1 MRRSSV
7 AILAF
12 LCLLI
17 ALPAARAQSE
27 PPVCTPTEFLSIFDL
42 VVDYQARF
50 AEPPT
55 DFSALM
61 TYSQQHATDRLTVLA
76 QLPQC
81 AEALEFGAL
90 LVQLGGDFA
99 ARAAL
104 ELAGTPAANN
114 PYLALPDHD
123 QQINDR
129 LDAMFG
135 NERSPAQAP
144 EGRQLPVCA
153 KQQIDAYAAAAADL
167 LELLSTADNM
177 DSRDA
182 FSAMLDE
189 RLTWRANRL
198 PALPLC
204 AETLALSQALNAAL
218 TDSATS
224 LSFAFVGVP
233 AAQNPFIAL
242 AEVGLQRI
250 AAWQA
255 SPAPGAGTGALQSV
269 EKRHLPACSRAQLES
284 AIAAID
290 RVALAALQATDD
302 ALQRSQLHLDY
313 RRGVL
318 AGLPVCDEAF
328 AVGWWLDEWLGAPE
342 IKNQARLDEALLRLN
357 AARISA
363 PISSQSAACSDA
375 DLRFVTIYITPAFH
389 SLMRAALSAS
399 DFAQQPALERESA
412 AFRALLWAHLPRCD
426 DAIRLGMQMRGIAA
440 DFVAAIRL
448 ETDGAFAVEIPY
460 TLALPSAIV
469 QLGERLNAI
478 DAALGIGE
486 TQTWF
491 VDVEGFAN
499 VRSCGSTACGVVT
512 VVQGGDPLEVLDDS
526 GDWFELRL
534 PGGGTGYIAAF
545 LVSETPLN

>member
-7 AILAF
+7 AILVV

-17 ALPAARAQSE
+17 ALPIARAQDE
-27 PPVCTPTEFLSIFDL
+27 LPICTRAEFLRIFDL

-50 AEPPT
+50 AEPPA
-55 DFSALM
+55 DFTALM
-61 TYSQQHATDRLTVLA
+61 TYSQQHASDRLTVLA

-81 AEALEFGAL
+81 VEALEFGAL

-104 ELAGTPAANN
+104 ELAGTPAADN
-114 PYLALPDHD
+114 PYLTLPDHD

-129 LDAMFG
+129 LAATFVND
-135 NERSPAQAP
+135 RSLAQAP
-144 EGRQLPVCA
+144 EQRQLPTCA
-153 KQQIDAYAAAAADL
+153 TQQLDAYAAAAADL
-167 LELLSTADNM
+167 LGLLSTADNL

-182 FSAMLDE
+182 FSAVLNE

-204 AETLALSQALNAAL
+204 AETIALAQALNAAL

-242 AEVGLQRI
+242 AEVGMERI
-250 AAWQA
+250 ASWQA
-255 SPAPGAGTGALQSV
+255 PSAPGTAAAALRSA
-269 EKRHLPACSRAQLES
+269 EKRHLPACSRDQLDS
-284 AIAAID
+284 ALAAID
-290 RVALAALQATDD
+290 SDFLPAFKETGD

-313 RRGVL
+313 RGNVL
-318 AGLPVCDEAF
+318 SPLPVCDEVF
-328 AVGWWLDEWLGAPE
+328 ALRWWLDEWLGAPE
-342 IKNQARLDEALLRLN
+342 SENRARLDDALLRLE
-357 AARISA
+357 AARASA
-363 PISSQSAACSDA
+363 PLSSQIAACSDA
-375 DLRFVTIYITPAFH
+375 DLRFVTVYITPVFH
-389 SLMRAALSAS
+389 SLMRASLSTT
-399 DFAQQPALERESA
+399 DFAQQQSLEQESL

-426 DAIRLGMQMRGIAA
+426 DAVRLGMQMRDIAA
-440 DFVAAIRL
+440 DFVAAIKL
-448 ETDGAFAVEIPY
+448 ESDGAFAVEIPY
-460 TLALPSAIV
+460 TLALPNAIV

-478 DAALGIGE
+478 EAVLGIGE

-499 VRSCGSTACGVVT
+499 VRSCGSTACGVVA
-512 VVQGGDPLEVLDDS
+512 VVQGGDPLDVLDDS

-534 PGGGTGYIAAF
+534 PSGGTGYIAAF
-545 LVSETPLN
+545 LVSETPVN

>member
-7 AILAF
+7 VSLVL
-12 LCLLI
+12 LCVAV
-17 ALPAARAQSE
+17 ALPITRAQSE
-27 PPVCTPTEFLSIFDL
+27 PPICTRAEFLSIFDL

-61 TYSQQHATDRLTVLA
+61 AYSQQHATDRLTVLA

-104 ELAGTPAANN
+104 ELAGTPAASN

-144 EGRQLPVCA
+144 EGRQLPACTA
-153 KQQIDAYAAAAADL
+153 QQLDSYAAAAADL
-167 LELLSTADNM
+167 LELLSTAVEL

-218 TDSATS
+218 TDNATS

-250 AAWQA
+250 AAWQT
-255 SPAPGAGTGALQSV
+255 PPPPGTGTAALQSV
-269 EKRHLPACSRAQLES
+269 EKRHLPACSRDQLGS
-284 AIAAID
+284 ALAAID
-290 RVALAALQATDD
+290 SDYLPVYKETDD

-313 RRGVL
+313 RGVL
-318 AGLPVCDEAF
+318 AGLPVCDEVF

-342 IKNQARLDEALLRLN
+342 MENRARLDDALLRLE
-357 AARISA
+357 AARASA
-363 PISSQSAACSDA
+363 PISSQPAACSDA

-389 SLMRAALSAS
+389 SLMRAALSIT
-399 DFAQQPALERESA
+399 DFAQQPALERESG
-412 AFRALLWAHLPRCD
+412 AFRALLWAHLPRCE

-440 DFVAAIRL
+440 DFVAAIKL

>member
-1 MRRSSV
+1 MRRSSIVCLVLLCV
-7 AILAF
+7 AV
-12 LCLLI
+12 
-17 ALPAARAQSE
+17 ALPITRAQSE
-27 PPVCTPTEFLSIFDL
+27 PPICTRAEFLSIFDL
-42 VVDYQARF
+42 VADYQARF
-50 AEPPT
+50 AQPLA
-55 DFSALM
+55 DFAALM
-61 TYSQQHATDRLTVLA
+61 TYSQQHANDRLTVLA
-76 QLPQC
+76 QWPQC
-81 AEALEFGAL
+81 AEALEFAAL

-99 ARAAL
+99 AGAAL

-114 PYLALPDHD
+114 PYLTLPDHD

-129 LDAMFG
+129 LATMLG
-135 NERSPAQAP
+135 NDHALAPAP
-144 EGRQLPVCA
+144 EARQLPACTA
-153 KQQIDAYAAAAADL
+153 QQLDSYAAAAADL
-167 LELLSTADNM
+167 LELLSTTDEL

-182 FSAMLDE
+182 FSALLDE
-189 RLTWRANRL
+189 RLAWRANRL
-198 PALPLC
+198 PVLPIC
-204 AETLALSQALNAAL
+204 AETLALSQALYAAL
-218 TDSATS
+218 TDSMTS

-233 AAQNPFIAL
+233 AAQNPFMAL
-242 AEVGLQRI
+242 AEAGLQRI
-250 AAWQA
+250 AAWQV
-255 SPAPGAGTGALQSV
+255 SPAPGTGTGALQSF
-269 EKRHLPACSRAQLES
+269 EARQLPACSRAQLNS
-284 AIAAID
+284 ALAAID
-290 RVALAALQATDD
+290 RVALAALHATDD

-313 RRGVL
+313 RSGVL

-342 IKNQARLDEALLRLN
+342 MENRARLEDALLRLEV
-357 AARISA
+357 ARASA

-389 SLMRAALSAS
+389 SLMRAALTVT

-440 DFVAAIRL
+440 DFVAAIKL

-469 QLGERLNAI
+469 QLGERLQAI
-478 DAALGIGE
+478 EATLGIGE

>member
-17 ALPAARAQSE
+17 ALPAARAQSGS
-27 PPVCTPTEFLSIFDL
+27 PVCTPTEFLSIFDL

-153 KQQIDAYAAAAADL
+153 TQQIDAYAAAAADL
-167 LELLSTADNM
+167 LELLSTADEL
-177 DSRDA
+177 DSRGA

-218 TDSATS
+218 TDSMTS

-233 AAQNPFIAL
+233 VAQNPFIAL
-242 AEVGLQRI
+242 AEVGMQRI

-255 SPAPGAGTGALQSV
+255 PADTESAVAQSV
-269 EKRHLPACSRAQLES
+269 AVRPLPACSRGQLDS

-290 RVALAALQATDD
+290 RDALATLHATDD

-313 RRGVL
+313 RGGVL
-318 AGLPVCDEAF
+318 ADLPVCEEAF
-328 AVGWWLDEWLGAPE
+328 AFGWWLDEWLGAPE
-342 IKNQARLDEALLRLN
+342 MENQARLDEALLRLE
-357 AARISA
+357 AARASA

-389 SLMRAALSAS
+389 SLMRAALSVS

-440 DFVAAIRL
+440 DFVAAIKL
-448 ETDGAFAVEIPY
+448 ETGGAFAVEIPY

-469 QLGERLNAI
+469 HLGERLQAI
-478 DAALGIGE
+478 ETTLGIGE

-499 VRSCGSTACGVVT
+499 VRSCGSTACGVVS
-512 VVQGGDPLEVLDDS
+512 VVRGGDPLEVLDDS

>member
-7 AILAF
+7 VFLAVV
-12 LCLLI
+12 CLMI
-17 ALPAARAQSE
+17 ALPSARAQSE
-27 PPVCTPTEFLSIFDL
+27 LPICARAEFLSIFGL

-50 AEPPT
+50 AEPPA
-55 DFSALM
+55 DFTALM
-61 TYSQQHATDRLTVLA
+61 TYSQQHAADRLTVLA
-76 QLPQC
+76 QGPQC

-104 ELAGTPAANN
+104 ELAGTPADNN

-129 LDAMFG
+129 LDAMLD
-135 NERSPAQAP
+135 NDRSLAQAP
-144 EGRQLPVCA
+144 EQRQLPTCTT
-153 KQQIDAYAAAAADL
+153 QQLDAYAAAAADL
-167 LELLSTADNM
+167 LGLLSTADYM

-182 FSAMLDE
+182 FSALLEE
-189 RLTWRANRL
+189 RLAWRANRL

-204 AETLALSQALNAAL
+204 AETVALAQTLNAAL

-233 AAQNPFIAL
+233 ATENPFIAL
-242 AEVGLQRI
+242 AEFGMQRI

-255 SPAPGAGTGALQSV
+255 APGSGTTAAALQPIK
-269 EKRHLPACSRAQLES
+269 KRRLPACSRDQLDS
-284 AIAAID
+284 ALAAID
-290 RVALAALQATDD
+290 RDHLSAFEETND
-302 ALQRSQLHLDY
+302 ALRRSQLHLDY
-313 RRGVL
+313 RGNVL
-318 AGLPVCDEAF
+318 SRLPVCDEIF
-328 AVGWWLDEWLGAPE
+328 AVRWWLDEWLGAPE
-342 IKNQARLDEALLRLN
+342 KENRARLDDALLRLE
-357 AARISA
+357 AARASA

-375 DLRFVTIYITPAFH
+375 DLRFVTAYITPAFH
-389 SLMRAALSAS
+389 SLMRASLSVTT
-399 DFAQQPALERESA
+399 FAQQPALEQESQ
-412 AFRALLWAHLPRCD
+412 AFRALLWAHLPSCD
-426 DAIRLGMQMRGIAA
+426 DAVRLGMQMRSIAA
-440 DFVAAIRL
+440 DFVAAIKL

-460 TLALPSAIV
+460 TLDLPAAIV

-478 DAALGIGE
+478 EAVLGIGE

-512 VVQGGDPLEVLDDS
+512 VVQDGDPLDVLDDS
-526 GDWFELRL
+526 GEWFELRL